1 MALCLQEQMLN
12 SGFVNQK
19 KAAKAKKASKKSRVQ
34 NREAKAAVEANKLAQ
49 AERDKE
55 LSLQQKQEK
64 EQKELAAQIKQ
75 LISVN
80 KIDRTHGD
88 IGYNFTDG
96 TLVKKIYV
104 DKAMQDQLV
113 AGRLAIVNYND
124 DYEVVPAGV
133 ADKITLRDESIVVL
147 NNVISEEEK
156 DEDDPYAE
164 FVIPD
169 DLMW

>member
-1 MALCLQEQMLN
+1 
-12 SGFVNQK
+12 
-19 KAAKAKKASKKSRVQ
+19 
-34 NREAKAAVEANKLAQ
+34 
-49 AERDKE
+49 
-55 LSLQQKQEK
+55 
-64 EQKELAAQIKQ
+64 
-75 LISVN
+75 
-80 KIDRTHGD
+80 
-88 IGYNFTDG
+88 
-96 TLVKKIYV
+96 
-104 DKAMQDQLV
+104 MQDQLV
-113 AGRLAIVNYND
+113 AGRLAIVNFND

>member
-1 MALCLQEQMLN
+1 M
-12 SGFVNQK
+12 
-19 KAAKAKKASKKSRVQ
+19 
-34 NREAKAAVEANKLAQ
+34 
-49 AERDKE
+49 
-55 LSLQQKQEK
+55 
-64 EQKELAAQIKQ
+64 
-75 LISVN
+75 
-80 KIDRTHGD
+80 
-88 IGYNFTDG
+88 
-96 TLVKKIYV
+96 KKIYV